1 MGFFKDAK
9 DGIKGAKELGDYHGG
24 MPSMRGAF
32 KDLAAL
38 SNDQGQGEILEKGV
52 PAKARVISFAMP
64 HPTEKFTMQIDLEIT
79 PQEGEP
85 YRVTYLYPTARQK
98 EALSVGMDV
107 PVKVMPDDPNAVA
120 VQWDALKGSVAAQ
133 GGAMNAAMAGL
144 SNTYAGTADAAG
156 RAAMAGQAP
165 AANPSQSNP
174 TFLPGQPAPAPAAAA
189 PPPAAAGAGEDP
201 AARIKKAQQ
210 LFDAGLISA
219 QEFQD
224 KKAEIL
230 KDV

>member
-1 MGFFKDAK
+1 MGIFKDAK
-9 DGIKGAKELGDYHGG
+9 NAISGAKELGDYHGG
-24 MPSMRGAF
+24 MPSMKGAF
-32 KDLAAL
+32 KDIAAL
-38 SNDQGQGEILEKGV
+38 SDDKGQGEILKKGV
-52 PAKARVISFAMP
+52 PAKARVLSFAMP

-79 PQEGEP
+79 PQEGDP

-133 GGAMNAAMAGL
+133 GGSINAAMAGL
-144 SNTYAGTADAAG
+144 QNTYAGTADAAG

-165 AANPSQSNP
+165 AYNPFPQNP
-174 TFLPGQPAPAPAAAA
+174 TFLPDQQPAPAAPAAPAAAA
-189 PPPAAAGAGEDP
+189 PTGEDP
-201 AARIKKAQQ
+201 AERIKKAQQ

>member
-9 DGIKGAKELGDYHGG
+9 DGIKGAKDLGDYHGG

-38 SNDQGQGEILEKGV
+38 SSDQGQGQILKKGV
-52 PAKARVISFAMP
+52 PTKARVLSFAMP
-64 HPTEKFTMQIDLEIT
+64 HPTEKFTMQVDLEIT
-79 PQEGEP
+79 PPEGGDP
-85 YRVTYLYPTARQK
+85 YQVTYLYPTARQK
-98 EALSVGMDV
+98 EALSMGMEV
-107 PVKVMPDDPNAVA
+107 PVKVMPDDPTAVA

-156 RAAMAGQAP
+156 RAAL
-165 AANPSQSNP
+165 AARAS
-174 TFLPGQPAPAPAAAA
+174 APAPAAA
-189 PPPAAAGAGEDP
+189 EDP
-201 AARIKKAQQ
+201 ADRIKKAQQ
-210 LFDAGLISA
+210 LLDGGLINA
-219 QEFQD
+219 EEFEA